1 MPWCPN
7 CKCEYRKG
15 ITLCADC
22 NVELVDSL
30 ENAPDLSLLL
40 LTAEAEGEETAIRFE
55 KFLKYSNLPARL
67 EKNVNGQFEVYTNP
81 ANFAE
86 AKRCFQAFYA
96 GESERAAME
105 AEERVLRNYN
115 MELEDD
121 EETDTDGTGIGVILK
136 KGVAAERPKPF
147 KSAVDRYEDY
157 HSSAYAFSTV
167 GALGI
172 AFAVLNLIHVI
183 PLFDTFP
190 SVVLIAMF
198 AVFFGF
204 GVFSFT
210 KLTEL
215 SAAAE
220 KEKRQVADVKEWL
233 KTHVNP
239 ETIGNYRSAARS
251 GSTDYF
257 GAEAEKD
264 AGITYLRELE
274 LIQIDLLKA
283 YPDFDAAYAEQ
294 LVDEYYN
301 DTFTD

>member
-22 NVELVDSL
+22 KVELVDSL
-30 ENAPDLSLLL
+30 ENDQDLSLLL
-40 LTAEAEGEETAIRFE
+40 LTAEADGEETAIRFE
-55 KFLKYSNLPARL
+55 KFLQYSNLPARL
-67 EKNVNGQFEVYTNP
+67 EKNVNGQYEVYINP
-81 ANFAE
+81 TDFAE

-105 AEERVLRNYN
+105 AEERALRNYS

-121 EETDTDGTGIGVILK
+121 EETDADRTDTGVMAE
-136 KGVAAERPKPF
+136 KGATAERPKQF

-157 HSSAYAFSTV
+157 RSSAYAFSTV

-190 SVVLIAMF
+190 SVVLTVMF

-220 KEKRQVADVKEWL
+220 KEKRQVADVMEWL
-233 KTHVNP
+233 RTHVNP
-239 ETIGNYRSAARS
+239 ETIGNYRSAAKLS
-251 GSTDYF
+251 STDYF
-257 GAEAEKD
+257 GVEEEED
-264 AGITYLRELE
+264 ADITYLRELE
-274 LIQIDLLKA
+274 LIRIDLLKA
-283 YPDFDAAYAEQ
+283 NPDFDAVYAEQ

-301 DTFTD
+301 DTFTE